1 MTILLKAWLFSLVI
15 IIFLSS
21 RFLLTINSCYCRYS
35 LFAFRLGPAGLI
47 RLNNFWST
55 WVIFIIRCFLSPPS
69 GWSKMFFFVFQLII
83 NIRLL
88 SYSRFPILLLIF
100 VRICLD
106 FTPPI
111 LFFRSSFFNIFS
123 YLFHLMVAHSYLK
136 SMYCG
141 FHDHMYVGTL
151 SIQCISLNLL

>member
-21 RFLLTINSCYCRYS
+21 RFLLTLNSCYCRYS
-35 LFAFRLGPAGLI
+35 LFAFRLGPAGSI

-69 GWSKMFFFVFQLII
+69 GWSKMFFSVFQLII
-83 NIRLL
+83 NIRWL

-111 LFFRSSFFNIFS
+111 LFFRFSFFNIFYYFFSPNSCSFLIEKHVLWFSGS
-123 YLFHLMVAHSYLK
+123 YVE
-136 SMYCG
+136 
-141 FHDHMYVGTL
+141 TL
-151 SIQCISLNLL
+151 SIECISLNLL

>member
-47 RLNNFWST
+47 RLNSFWST

-83 NIRLL
+83 NIRWL

-106 FTPPI
+106 FTPLI
-111 LFFRSSFFNIFS
+111 LLFLFSFFNIFS
-123 YLFHLMVAHSYLK
+123 YFFPPDGCSFLIEKHVLWFSGSYVC
-136 SMYCG
+136 MNTFYIMH
-141 FHDHMYVGTL
+141 FT
-151 SIQCISLNLL
+151 